1 MSDTQPP
8 QPQGLR
14 DWLAIGITVSSVLAV
29 IVLASASIWKG
40 NPNSKEILTI
50 VLPMIGTWVG
60 TVLAFYFGK
69 ENLDAATRSVT
80 AIAKLTASE
89 RLKQILAKDKVIT
102 KNQMFFKTVPEN
114 TIKLLDTLDEL
125 EKNKKGDRIPVL
137 DSQDRPK
144 YVVHRSTIDQ
154 YLTGKARAAA
164 PPDLK
169 TLTLQDLLDDKD
181 KPDLKKTLEN
191 SFVTLNE
198 DATLQDVKAAMDAV
212 TDAQDAFIT
221 KTGKKDEA
229 ILGWITNN
237 IVADN
242 ARV

>member
-1 MSDTQPP
+1 
-8 QPQGLR
+8 
-14 DWLAIGITVSSVLAV
+14 
-29 IVLASASIWKG
+29 
-40 NPNSKEILTI
+40 
-50 VLPMIGTWVG
+50 
-60 TVLAFYFGK
+60 
-69 ENLDAATRSVT
+69 
-80 AIAKLTASE
+80 
-89 RLKQILAKDKVIT
+89 
-102 KNQMFFKTVPEN
+102 
-114 TIKLLDTLDEL
+114 
-125 EKNKKGDRIPVL
+125 
-137 DSQDRPK
+137 
-144 YVVHRSTIDQ
+144 
-154 YLTGKARAAA
+154 
-164 PPDLK
+164 
-169 TLTLQDLLDDKD
+169 LLDDKD